1 MRYMRELQVASAKLA
16 REIEQLELQRA
27 ELLRCLAAAG
37 AWQDAAEIDMLRKEN
52 AELKLKICTELQARQ
67 AGRSPPPWE
76 LAR

>member
-27 ELLRCLAAAG
+27 ELLRSLAAADT
-37 AWQDAAEIDMLRKEN
+37 WHDAAEIDMLRKEN
-52 AELKLKICTELQARQ
+52 AELKMKICTELQARQ
-67 AGRSPPPWE
+67 AGRGPSPWE